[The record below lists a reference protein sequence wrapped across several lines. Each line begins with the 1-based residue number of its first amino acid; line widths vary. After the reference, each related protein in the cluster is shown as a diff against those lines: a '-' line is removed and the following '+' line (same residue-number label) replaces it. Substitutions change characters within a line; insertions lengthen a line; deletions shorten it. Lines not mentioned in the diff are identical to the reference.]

1 MHASPAETPPEAPT
15 EPLKGFSGVYRSAGR
30 RARNASILL
39 GVVAFVTLL
48 SMIQNGSGLRI
59 VDDARAGMLTAKE
72 ATNFNR
78 SSVFVGLMYLAA
90 VGACAI
96 AFLGWLSRSVDNVP
110 ALGGGRPSVTPRWSI
125 GWWFI
130 PFVNLV
136 KPYQIVRDVHDR
148 MGIGPSSGGGSLLLA
163 WWVSSILGN
172 AIGTFAWRL
181 PEPKNL
187 DALAFLYSIKG
198 TADALTFLG
207 AVLAIFVVLRIQ
219 WRAEAR
225 A

>member
-1 MHASPAETPPEAPT
+1 MQTLPADTAPRAPT
-15 EPLKGFSGVYRSAGR
+15 ERLEAFSGVYRSAGR
-30 RARNASILL
+30 RARITCILL
-39 GVVAFVTLL
+39 GVVAFITLL
-48 SMIQNGSGLRI
+48 SMIQNGSALRI
-59 VDDARAGMLTAKE
+59 VDDARAGMLTVKE

-78 SSVFVGLMYLAA
+78 SSVFVGLMYLGA
-90 VGACAI
+90 VGAGAI

-148 MGIGPSSGGGSLLLA
+148 MAIGPSSGGGWLLLA
-163 WWVSSILGN
+163 WWVSWILGN
-172 AIGTFAWRL
+172 AIGIFAWRL

-198 TADALTFLG
+198 GADALTFLG